1 MNSLSH
7 KCYFFL
13 RALGSFCWQGVS
25 ASSDLVKTWHPQ
37 AVGANKC
44 LSLPFRLGASAGPTG
59 SHLWFVPHCSHIPGG
74 GGMPS
79 KYLLTKV
86 SKRKSFLRFLR
97 VCLLV
102 IKRPPWVRESM
113 NFRAGRDLNGDLVQ
127 PLHFINKETD
137 PERRALPKVK
147 HLVLGESWKRNS
159 EPRLLLLS
167 TAALCLIWPD
177 PCLLKIY
184 NWINTTFLKLKI
196 FA

>member
-1 MNSLSH
+1 
-7 KCYFFL
+7 
-13 RALGSFCWQGVS
+13 
-25 ASSDLVKTWHPQ
+25 
-37 AVGANKC
+37 
-44 LSLPFRLGASAGPTG
+44 
-59 SHLWFVPHCSHIPGG
+59 
-74 GGMPS
+74 MPS

-167 TAALCLIWPD
+167 TAALCLI
-177 PCLLKIY
+177 
-184 NWINTTFLKLKI
+184 
-196 FA
+196 